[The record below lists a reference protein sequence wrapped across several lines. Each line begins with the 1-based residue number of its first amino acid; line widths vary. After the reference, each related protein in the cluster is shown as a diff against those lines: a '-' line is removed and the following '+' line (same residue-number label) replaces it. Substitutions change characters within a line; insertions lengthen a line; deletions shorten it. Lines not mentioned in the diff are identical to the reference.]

1 MPSANFELR
10 YYFDPLCGWCYA
22 SAPSIAGLAERFP
35 DQFSLMPSGLFMHA
49 RPVADMADHAW
60 RNDRRIA
67 ELTGQRF
74 TVDYHRKV
82 LLAPQGVFDSTPL
95 TFALVALG
103 EVDRRI
109 ELRFLHAAQIARYVD
124 GRDTSRIEVAA
135 DVAAAVAAD
144 AGIELDRVAFARQ
157 LGDVEL
163 VKRVAKRVAAAQAD
177 LGGFPSRGVPQLL
190 LVAREHRRRLDG
202 HDLYAGRDVLFE
214 RIDQLLLTA

>member
-1 MPSANFELR
+1 MTGSNFELR

-22 SAPSIAGLAERFP
+22 SAPSLAGLAECFP
-35 DQFSLMPSGLFMHA
+35 DQLSLMPSGLFMHA

-60 RNDRRIA
+60 RNDRHIA

-74 TVDYHRKV
+74 SEDYHCKV
-82 LLAPQGVFDSTPL
+82 LLAPQGVFDSAPL

-103 EVDRRI
+103 EVDHRI

-135 DVAAAVAAD
+135 DVAVAVAAD
-144 AGIELDRVAFARQ
+144 AGTDLDRVAFAQ
-157 LGDVEL
+157 YLGNAEL
-163 VKRVAKRVAAAQAD
+163 QRRVAKRVAAAQAD
-177 LGGFPSRGVPQLL
+177 LEGFPSRGVPQLL
-190 LVAREHRRRLDG
+190 LVTGAHRRLLDG
-202 HDLYAGRDVLFE
+202 HDLYAGRDVLLE